1 MTGKPLAGGRG
12 GELPGTDMFLCAVE
26 ALFQLLKKLTLDPPA
41 SSRMAGWHS
50 ASDAGV
56 AQTRGWAMG
65 ARAKAQQLLGFLS
78 SFLKL
83 DAKEHEMFQRV
94 TLNRR
99 PRQMS
104 QVAQPAGLRGFL

>member
-1 MTGKPLAGGRG
+1 
-12 GELPGTDMFLCAVE
+12 
-26 ALFQLLKKLTLDPPA
+26 
-41 SSRMAGWHS
+41 
-50 ASDAGV
+50 
-56 AQTRGWAMG
+56 MG
-65 ARAKAQQLLGFLS
+65 ARAKAQELLGFLS